1 MRISVVSLLF
11 AFATS
16 AAAQDVV
23 KVGHL
28 GITADAPVY
37 IAIEKGYFKE
47 RNIEVKLEPLSAE
60 DAELVK
66 ELALLEKLELVKN
79 LELFEEE
86 QTQTDKEPQR
96 QP

>member
-1 MRISVVSLLF
+1 MLF
-11 AFATS
+11 AALLCAS
-16 AAAQDVV
+16 AGRAQDQTD
-23 KVGHL
+23 GPP
-28 GITADAPVY
+28 APPPP
-37 IAIEKGYFKE
+37 A
-47 RNIEVKLEPLSAE
+47 REVKLEPLSAE

>member
-1 MRISVVSLLF
+1 VRTLLF
-11 AFATS
+11 RLLATLVV
-16 AAAQDVV
+16 AGAVRAQE
-23 KVGHL
+23 KKEEPP
-28 GITADAPVY
+28 AREPVREARHTPR
-37 IAIEKGYFKE
+37 I
-47 RNIEVKLEPLSAE
+47 EPLSPE

-86 QTQTDKEPQR
+86 PGQAPKQPQR